1 MASLRKFE
9 IIARLLRDYGIQVK
23 STQQL
28 NKILTEMGILVK
40 DAGFWRTTA
49 KGLPFSIYS
58 STQVLN
64 GDLWHENIVDA
75 IAKFVKS
82 K

>member
-9 IIARLLRDYGIQVK
+9 IIAKLLRDHGIQVK

-28 NKILTEMGILVK
+28 NKILTEMDILVK

>member
-9 IIARLLRDYGIQVK
+9 IITRLLRDHGIQVK

>member
-9 IIARLLRDYGIQVK
+9 IIARLFQDHGIQVK

-28 NKILTEMGILVK
+28 NKILTEMGIIVK

-58 STQVLN
+58 RTQVLN
-64 GDLWHENIVDA
+64 GDLWREHIVDA

>member
-1 MASLRKFE
+1 MASLKKFQ
-9 IIARLLRDYGIQVK
+9 IIAKLLSDHGITVK

-28 NKILTEMGILVK
+28 NKILAEMGLIVK
-40 DAGFWRTTA
+40 DGGFWRTTA

-64 GDLWHENIVDA
+64 GDLWREQIVDA
-75 IAKFVKS
+75 IATFLKS

>member
-9 IIARLLRDYGIQVK
+9 IIARLFRDHGIHVK

-40 DAGFWRTTA
+40 DAGFWRTTV
-49 KGLPFSIYS
+49 KGLPFSTCS

-64 GDLWHENIVDA
+64 CNLWHENIVDA
-75 IAKFVKS
+75 IVKFVKN